1 MKHYMRGGKPGSYPS
16 IKGIIPHPVPFDFF
30 DPAGFTKN
38 LTAEQKETKLLAEI
52 NNGNAIHFPPPP
64 RFFASSRLTSR
75 ASPHRPSLSRR
86 LAPRCAGRLAM
97 IGMLGLCAASKGLI
111 VPGLDG
117 LPLTPYAGEYMK
129 PFEGLW

>member
-1 MKHYMRGGKPGSYPS
+1 MKHYLRGGKPGSYPS

-38 LTAEQKETKLLAEI
+38 LTPEQKETKLLAEI
-52 NNGNAIHFPPPP
+52 NN
-64 RFFASSRLTSR
+64 
-75 ASPHRPSLSRR
+75 
-86 LAPRCAGRLAM
+86 GRLAM

-129 PFEGLW
+129 PFEGFW